1 MNNNEK
7 NKEYIDGYNDM
18 FSEKGLDEMQLAQKY
33 KIGFKL
39 FRALFWVQYAAAIAV
54 TLIAA
59 GLENNT
65 FVYIGAG
72 LLSICTIFY
81 IVYLYK
87 IASEG
92 LMNAKFASSWNKM
105 YLIMGILFI
114 IFFIL
119 VWLINLI
126 NKHTDAYPVYIW
138 IDLNLGV
145 MYLGT
150 YFCARKNMKVLKKML
165 KDTDESEEE

>member
-7 NKEYIDGYNDM
+7 NKERYGYNDM
-18 FSEKGLDEMQLAQKY
+18 FSEKGFDEMQLAQKY

-65 FVYIGAG
+65 FMYIGAG
-72 LLSICTIFY
+72 LLSIWTIFY
-81 IVYLYK
+81 IIYSAK
-87 IASEG
+87 IASAG
-92 LMNAKFASSWNKM
+92 LMNAKFASSWSNIIIPIISIL
-105 YLIMGILFI
+105 LIL
-114 IFFIL
+114 L
-119 VWLINLI
+119 WLINLI
-126 NKHTDAYPVYIW
+126 RNNTDSFSVYVCI
-138 IDLNLGV
+138 NLGV

-165 KDTDESEEE
+165 KDNDESEEEQQ